1 MDEPLMN
8 SLILRH
14 FWSLI
19 EEIQPATLL
28 EISDTELIQQLLK
41 QLECKKILSEEEITN
56 VSAYISS
63 RLPLIRDLAEL
74 PL

>member
-1 MDEPLMN
+1 MDEPLVN
-8 SLILRH
+8 SSILRH

-19 EEIQPATLL
+19 EEIQPTTLL
-28 EISDTELIQQLLK
+28 EISDAELIQQLLK
-41 QLECKKILSEEEITN
+41 RLECKKILSEEEMFN

-63 RLPLIRDLAEL
+63 RLPLIRDLTEL